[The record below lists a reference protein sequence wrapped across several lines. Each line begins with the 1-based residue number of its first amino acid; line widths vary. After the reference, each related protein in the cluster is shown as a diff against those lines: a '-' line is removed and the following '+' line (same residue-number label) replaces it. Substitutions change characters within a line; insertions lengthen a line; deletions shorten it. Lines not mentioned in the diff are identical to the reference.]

1 MFKQNLNSGNK
12 IFLLEETKND
22 TNNCFNSHFSQA
34 QTSSSF
40 KENKKPEEIN
50 ISEFQGI
57 NESNYLFTFPTFVNL
72 KNLNSCFNLSKLN
85 LNLNNNIT
93 NNAFIGKKRKLE
105 KEEFLLNNIKNR
117 EIIFNSKSA
126 FKKLENNNQNI
137 DNNKSVKI
145 KTVHKNKKIKYLKNK
160 IIINEPN
167 DSIHKLPQKKTIF
180 KSINISKINDNKEII
195 GDNNLKKQRRGR
207 KPQYQL
213 NKKKVH
219 DAYDYD
225 NILRKIQVHFLTFII
240 FFCNDLIE
248 TFLPNKK
255 ELKFKNLNYQLKK
268 TVNHSYVENLKKK
281 KIGDIL
287 QFEVS
292 SKIRKFKNSINKEIF
307 KKVCELSPFLN
318 NFFNMSYLE
327 LFNKYYFKSKTVIFV
342 EGKNVNIS
350 ERTKFFSDL
359 IEKNNEGAQKIQ
371 EIAIHNFIESENN
384 NDNKQT
390 IFIIN
395 KKNNN

>member
-1 MFKQNLNSGNK
+1 MFKQNLNSGKK

-50 ISEFQGI
+50 VSEFQGI

-105 KEEFLLNNIKNR
+105 KEEFLLSNIKNR

-137 DNNKSVKI
+137 DNNKSAKI

-180 KSINISKINDNKEII
+180 KSINISKINDNEGII

-359 IEKNNEGAQKIQ
+359 IDKNNEGAEKIQ

-395 KKNNN
+395 KKNI

>member
-137 DNNKSVKI
+137 DNNKSAKI

-160 IIINEPN
+160 IIINEPS
-167 DSIHKLPQKKTIF
+167 DSINKLPKKKTIF
-180 KSINISKINDNKEII
+180 KSINISKINDNENII
-195 GDNNLKKQRRGR
+195 NDNNLEKKRRGR
-207 KPQYQL
+207 KPKYQL
-213 NKKKVH
+213 TKKKVH

-255 ELKFKNLNYQLKK
+255 ELKFKNLNYKLKK

-327 LFNKYYFKSKTVIFV
+327 LFNKYYFKSKTIIFV